1 MGAAGGDAL
10 ALAAG
15 AGGAEEDEA
24 LLTADA
30 AGDSDSTDAETACCC
45 GEPLR
50 LFAPALSVTWEL
62 KARRGSDELTTSEE
76 QRGAP
81 ERPRRENQ
89 HGDGRD
95 RRAQQA
101 ARVSPPFAPCTPF
114 PLPPDCTM
122 ATAAV

>member
-1 MGAAGGDAL
+1 V
-10 ALAAG
+10 
-15 AGGAEEDEA
+15 GGAEEDEA

-76 QRGAP
+76 VAGSAP

-89 HGDGRD
+89 HGIGLPLV
-95 RRAQQA
+95 QQA
-101 ARVSPPFAPCTPF
+101 ARVRPRRSPHALRSLCHRLRHVHLVLFE
-114 PLPPDCTM
+114 
-122 ATAAV
+122 